1 MRALALVGLLIAVS
15 GCSSLKTSSPE
26 AGSAQ
31 AAPPAAAPAPA
42 TPPPPSPPPAAPPPV
57 APAPVTPPP
66 VAPAPVTPPPLAP
79 APVAAAPAVPA
90 SAAPPHAAAAPA
102 KSPAAAHPVKQP
114 GTSAAQSPANPP
126 PPASPAAPAPAPAPP
141 AAATASTLNLAD
153 LEQRLRETRAIG
165 VFTKLSLKN
174 QVDDLLKAFRAL
186 YRDPNKR
193 PSAELRQR
201 YDGLLLKVL
210 SLLQDGDPP
219 LAAAIA
225 SSREAIWGILADPEK
240 FAKMDT

>member
-42 TPPPPSPPPAAPPPV
+42 TPPPPSPPPAAPAPAAPPPV

-66 VAPAPVTPPPLAP
+66 VAP

-90 SAAPPHAAAAPA
+90 SAAPPHAAATPA

-126 PPASPAAPAPAPAPP
+126 PPAPALP